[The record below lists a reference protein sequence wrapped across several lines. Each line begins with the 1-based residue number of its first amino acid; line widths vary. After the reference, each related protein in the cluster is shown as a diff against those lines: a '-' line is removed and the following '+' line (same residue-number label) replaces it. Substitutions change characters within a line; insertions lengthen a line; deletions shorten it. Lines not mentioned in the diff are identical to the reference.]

1 MSWLQQNWQLA
12 GCIAAAVMWLIQNF
26 GKAAMTKVKDAFS
39 SLKPTVDKKTTIFS
53 AWPLL
58 VFALLL
64 GPKLIPSAN
73 PVAPVAPQRA
83 PDIVD
88 RCGIAGRALLADAL
102 DEFSGQKFDSDQA
115 REDAINNKIH
125 DVIEASFVPLNQAI
139 AAAIKADKVTECA
152 DKIRKGELRD

>member
-26 GKAAMTKVKDAFS
+26 GKAAITKVRDAFS
-39 SLKPTVDKKTTIFS
+39 SLKPQVDRKTTIFS

-64 GPKLIPSAN
+64 GPKLIPAAN
-73 PVAPVAPQRA
+73 PVSPDTPQRV

-88 RCGIAGRALLADAL
+88 RCGIAGRALLADSL
-102 DEFSGQKFDSDQA
+102 DEFASQKFDTDQA
-115 REDAINNKIH
+115 REDAINQKIE
-125 DVIEASFVPLNQAI
+125 DVIEASFVPLNEAI
-139 AAAIKADKVTECA
+139 AAAIKANRVTECA

>member
-26 GKAAMTKVKDAFS
+26 GKATVTKVRDAFS
-39 SLKPTVDKKTTIFS
+39 SLKPTVDRKTTIFS

-64 GPKLIPSAN
+64 GPKLLPTPDSVP
-73 PVAPVAPQRA
+73 PVIPQRT

-102 DEFSGQKFDSDQA
+102 EEFAGQKFDTDQA
-115 REDAINNKIH
+115 RETAINQKIQ

-139 AAAIKADKVTECA
+139 AAAIKADKVTDCA

>member
-12 GCIAAAVMWLIQNF
+12 GCIAAAVMWLLQTF
-26 GKAAMTKVKDAFS
+26 GKTAFTKLRDVVS
-39 SLKPTVDKKTTIFS
+39 SLKPKVDSKTTIFS

-58 VFALLL
+58 VIALLI
-64 GPKLIPSAN
+64 GPKLLPTPDQVPPAI
-73 PVAPVAPQRA
+73 PQRV

-102 DEFSGQKFDSDQA
+102 EEFASQKFDTDQA
-115 REDAINNKIH
+115 RETAINEKIH
-125 DVIEASFVPLNQAI
+125 DVIEASFVPVNEAI
-139 AAAIKADKVTECA
+139 AAAIKTNRVTDCA

>member
-26 GKAAMTKVKDAFS
+26 GKTALTKLQDAIS
-39 SLKPTVDKKTTIFS
+39 SMKPQVERKTTIFS

-64 GPKLIPSAN
+64 GPKLIPAAN
-73 PVAPVAPQRA
+73 PVAPVAPQRV

-102 DEFSGQKFDSDQA
+102 EEFAGQKFDTDQA
-115 REDAINNKIH
+115 REDAINQKIQ
-125 DVIEASFVPLNQAI
+125 DVIEASFVPLNEAI
-139 AAAIKADKVTECA
+139 ASAIKANRVTDCA
-152 DKIRKGELRD
+152 DQIRKGELRD

>member
-12 GCIAAAVMWLIQNF
+12 GCIAAVVMWLLQNF
-26 GKAAMTKVKDAFS
+26 GKAAFTKVRDALA
-39 SLKPTVDKKTTIFS
+39 SLKPKVDSKTTIFS

-64 GPKLIPSAN
+64 GPKLIPAAN
-73 PVAPVAPQRA
+73 PVAPVAPQRV

-102 DEFSGQKFDSDQA
+102 EEFAGQKFDNDKA
-115 REDAINNKIH
+115 REDAINEKIE
-125 DVIEASFVPLNQAI
+125 DVIEASFVPLNHAI
-139 AAAIKADKVTECA
+139 AAAIKANRVKDCA
-152 DKIRKGELRD
+152 DKIRKGELRE

>member
-12 GCIAAAVMWLIQNF
+12 GCIAAVVMWLLQNF
-26 GKAAMTKVKDAFS
+26 GKAAFTKVRDAFLL
-39 SLKPTVDKKTTIFS
+39 LKPKVDSKTTIFS

-64 GPKLIPSAN
+64 GPKLLPTPDSVP
-73 PVAPVAPQRA
+73 PVIPQRT

-102 DEFSGQKFDSDQA
+102 EEFASQKFDTDQA
-115 REDAINNKIH
+115 RENAINEKIH
-125 DVIEASFVPLNQAI
+125 DVIEASFVPLNEAI
-139 AAAIKADKVTECA
+139 AAAIKANRVADCA
-152 DKIRKGELRD
+152 DKIRKGELRE

>member
-26 GKAAMTKVKDAFS
+26 GKAAVTKVRDAFS

-53 AWPLL
+53 AWPFL

-102 DEFSGQKFDSDQA
+102 EEFSGQKFDTDQA

-125 DVIEASFVPLNQAI
+125 DVIEASFAPVHEAI
-139 AAAIKADKVTECA
+139 ADAIKANRVADCA
-152 DKIRKGELRD
+152 DKIRKGELRE